1 MFLLRIVGKVLW
13 RLFAEIR
20 WVVATT
26 IEAILHPLS
35 ASYVDPRTGKVLARY
50 RGAQTANAQCGAPEH
65 RHGGNNLPI
74 AVSLVLVFTGAAI
87 KAALN

>member
-1 MFLLRIVGKVLW
+1 MFLLRIAGKVLW

-20 WVVATT
+20 WAIATT

-35 ASYVDPRTGKVLARY
+35 ASYVDPRTGKLVARY
-50 RGAQTANAQCGAPEH
+50 RGVQTANAQCEAPEQ
-65 RHGGNNLPI
+65 RPGGSNWPI

-87 KAALN
+87 KVALN

>member
-26 IEAILHPLS
+26 IEVILHPLS
-35 ASYVDPRTGKVLARY
+35 ASYVDPRTGKVLDRRPAFGKR
-50 RGAQTANAQCGAPEH
+50 AKNKSAE
-65 RHGGNNLPI
+65 
-74 AVSLVLVFTGAAI
+74 
-87 KAALN
+87 

>member
-26 IEAILHPLS
+26 IEVILHPLS
-35 ASYVDPRTGKVLARY
+35 ASYVDVKTGKVVARY
-50 RGAQTANAQCGAPEH
+50 QATQTADAQGGAPDH
-65 RHGGNNLPI
+65 RHDGSNLPI
-74 AVSLVLVFTGAAI
+74 AVSLVLIFTGAAI